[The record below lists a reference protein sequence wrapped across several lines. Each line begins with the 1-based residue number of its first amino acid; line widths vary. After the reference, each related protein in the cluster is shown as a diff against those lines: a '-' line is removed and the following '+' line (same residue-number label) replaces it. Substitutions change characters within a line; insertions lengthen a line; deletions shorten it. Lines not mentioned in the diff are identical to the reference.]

1 MKTYNFDEEIDR
13 HGTSCIKYDR
23 LKQDFGRED
32 LLPLWIADMDFRT
45 PDFITENICRRCDHQ
60 VLGYTF
66 PPDSYYKAIACWV
79 NKKHHWKIKRE
90 WIGFVAGIVPGLA
103 HCIHAFTAPGDKIL
117 IQPPVYPPFHHL
129 VENNGRRLVLNPL
142 ELVNGQFRM
151 NLEDLE
157 EKLKNGCRMMI
168 LCNPHNPGG
177 RVWTPEELTRVAR
190 LCKKYHTLVISDE
203 IHADLT
209 LWGHVHTPFGS
220 VSKDARDRC
229 IMLMAPSKTFNM
241 AGIHASFFI
250 APDPD
255 LYGRLKTYMENSE
268 LDSGHIFAFDATRAA
283 YENGSE
289 WLAQVCRYIEENI
302 RFTDEFLKKEIPEI
316 KAVVPEAS
324 FLIWLD
330 CRALN
335 LSQKELVR
343 LFTDEALLALND
355 GETFG
360 AEGRGFMRMNIG
372 TSRITVTRALNQL
385 KRAVKNLR
393 AVPA

>member
-1 MKTYNFDEEIDR
+1 MKKYDFDEEIDR

-23 LKQDFGRED
+23 LKQDYGRED

-45 PDFITENICRRCDHQ
+45 PDFIIENICRRCHHE

-66 PPDSYYKAIACWV
+66 PPESYYKAITCWV

-90 WIGFVAGIVPGLA
+90 WTGFVPGIVPGLA
-103 HCIHAFTAPGDKIL
+103 HCIHTFTVPGDKIL

-129 VENNGRRLVLNPL
+129 VENNGRRLVFNPL
-142 ELVNGQFRM
+142 RLENGQFRM
-151 NLEDLE
+151 DLKDLE
-157 EKLKNGCRMMI
+157 EKLKCGCRMMI

-177 RVWTPEELTRVAR
+177 RVWTPEELREVAL

-209 LWGHVHTPFGS
+209 LWGSEHTPFGS
-220 VSKDARDRC
+220 VCKEARHNS

-250 APDPD
+250 APDPE
-255 LYGRLKTYMENSE
+255 LRQRLRTYMENSE

-289 WLAQVCRYIEENI
+289 WLGQVCRYIEGNI
-302 RFTDEFLKKEIPEI
+302 RFTCEFLQQEIPGI
-316 KAVVPEAS
+316 KAIVPEAS

-330 CRALN
+330 CRELN
-335 LSQKELVR
+335 LSQKELID
-343 LFTDEALLALND
+343 LFVNKARLALND

-360 AEGRGFMRMNIG
+360 AEGRGFMRLNIG
-372 TSRITVTRALNQL
+372 TSRITLAKALNRL
-385 KRAVKNLR
+385 KTAVGKER
-393 AVPA
+393 VETV